1 MTGDGK
7 DHLDRG
13 YIQIYTGNG
22 KGKTT
27 AALGL
32 AFRAMGRGFKTYF
45 GQFIKGQKYGEIEA
59 AGSSNGMI
67 TLEQY
72 GRHTFLHAS
81 KRHSLKDKE
90 LVQAGLVKARKAMLS
105 GNYDIIVLDEIIT
118 TLYFK
123 LISLDELLGFIGDK
137 PPNVEL
143 VMTGRHAP
151 RKLLDTADLVTQM
164 TEVKHYYKKGISA
177 RNGIER

>member
-1 MTGDGK
+1 MTGDRK

-32 AFRAMGRGFKTYF
+32 AFRAMGRGLKTYF

-59 AGSSNGMI
+59 ARGSDGMS

-72 GRHTFLHAS
+72 GRDTFLHAS
-81 KRHSLKDKE
+81 KKHSLKDRE
-90 LVQAGLVKARKAMLS
+90 MVQEGLSRARNAMLS
-105 GNYDIIVLDEIIT
+105 GNYDIVVLDEIIT
-118 TLYFK
+118 SLHFK
-123 LISLDELLGFIGDK
+123 LISLEELLRFIAGK
-137 PPNVEL
+137 PSNVEL
-143 VMTGRHAP
+143 VLTGRHAP
-151 RKLLDTADLVTQM
+151 QKLLDTADLVTRM
-164 TEVKHYYKKGISA
+164 SEIKHYYKKGVSA